1 VSGPSTMRALQ
12 IVAMERS
19 EVVEV
24 PVPTPEAG
32 QVLVRNLAVV
42 TCNQFDLHIFAG
54 KPMLDPT
61 QPVTFPQPV
70 GFPGHEWVGEVV
82 EVGSAVKGFRVGDWV
97 CQPGGRGQGASSPGG
112 YAQYML
118 CPESRLLRVPSDRDP
133 LDLAPMEMASCVAAN
148 IVELRTINAI
158 EGRRTA
164 VSGLGPA
171 GLIAAQMLRAEGA
184 EEVIGIE
191 VDAERAAYALS
202 AGVVDRV
209 IDPQGDGGRDL
220 PLARQP
226 GAIEVSVACAGYRPA
241 VQYLMDH
248 TSDIVSLFAVQREP
262 YSFEGWAVGRHQ
274 GLKLFGT
281 PDRTPL
287 SGEYAVRRVRNGS
300 VDLRLTISHTM
311 SLRDYDEAL
320 RLIANHQAM
329 KVAFLPPELG

>member
-1 VSGPSTMRALQ
+1 MRAMQ
-12 IVAMERS
+12 ILAQERA
-19 EVVEV
+19 EIVEI
-24 PVPTPEAG
+24 PVPAPEAG

-54 KPMLDPT
+54 RPMLDPA

-82 EVGSAVKGFRVGDWV
+82 EVGAGVTSFRVGDWV

-112 YAQYML
+112 YAQYMV

-133 LDLAPMEMASCVAAN
+133 LELAPMEMASCVAAN
-148 IVELRTINAI
+148 VVELRAINAI
-158 EGRRTA
+158 EGRRA
-164 VSGLGPA
+164 GVSGLGPA

-191 VDAERAAYALS
+191 VDAERAAYALA

-209 IDPQGDGGRDL
+209 IDPQGDDGREL
-220 PLARQP
+220 PFARQP
-226 GAIEVSVACAGYRPA
+226 GAIDVSIACAGYAPA

-248 TSDIVSLFAVQREP
+248 TSQIVSLFAVQREP
-262 YSFEGWAVGRHQ
+262 YSFEGWYVGHHM

-287 SGEYAVRRVRNGS
+287 SGEYAVRRVRSGS
-300 VDLRLTISHTM
+300 LDLRLTISHTM
-311 SLRDYDEAL
+311 SLRDYGEAL
-320 RLIANHQAM
+320 RLIADHQAM
-329 KVAFLPPELG
+329 KVAFLPPQLG